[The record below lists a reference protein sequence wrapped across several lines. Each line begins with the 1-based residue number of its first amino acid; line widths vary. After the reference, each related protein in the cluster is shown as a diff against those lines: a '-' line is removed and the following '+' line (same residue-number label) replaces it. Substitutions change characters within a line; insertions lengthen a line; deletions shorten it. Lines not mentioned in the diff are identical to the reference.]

1 MALLA
6 LRLGHHHRLPAPP
19 AQRRLRRCSQRLVV
33 SCSAAQASGGAA
45 AAVVW
50 FKHDLRLDDHPGLVA
65 ACAERRRPV
74 VPLYVFDRRILA
86 GKLLH
91 GSSSYSR

>member
-6 LRLGHHHRLPAPP
+6 LRLGHHHRLLPAPP
-19 AQRRLRRCSQRLVV
+19 AQRRLRRCSQRLFV
-33 SCSAAQASGGAA
+33 SCSAAQANGA

-50 FKHDLRLDDHPGLVA
+50 FKHDLRVDDHPGLVA

-86 GKLLH
+86 GKLLL
-91 GSSSYSR
+91 GSSSYSL